1 MQVLKHAII
10 IITFSKKK
18 KSCTCHGKGRH
29 NMPQPFRCTNAAVV
43 INVYE
48 FQKDEK
54 QEKEAQGRDTIL
66 ILKLSSEE
74 KQKLV
79 LNEECLYQNKI
90 NSEILRK
97 EAKGPYMV
105 VEL

>member
-1 MQVLKHAII
+1 MPLLLLHFQ
-10 IITFSKKK
+10 KK

-54 QEKEAQGRDTIL
+54 QEKE
-66 ILKLSSEE
+66 
-74 KQKLV
+74 V
-79 LNEECLYQNKI
+79 
-90 NSEILRK
+90 
-97 EAKGPYMV
+97 
-105 VEL
+105 

>member
-1 MQVLKHAII
+1 MPLLLLHFQ
-10 IITFSKKK
+10 KKK

-54 QEKEAQGRDTIL
+54 QEKEA
-66 ILKLSSEE
+66 
-74 KQKLV
+74 
-79 LNEECLYQNKI
+79 
-90 NSEILRK
+90 
-97 EAKGPYMV
+97 
-105 VEL
+105 

>member
-1 MQVLKHAII
+1 MQVLKHAI
-10 IITFSKKK
+10 FKKK
-18 KSCTCHGKGRH
+18 NSCICHGDGRH

-66 ILKLSSEE
+66 MLKLSSEE

-90 NSEILRK
+90 NSESPIRTK
-97 EAKGPYMV
+97 
-105 VEL
+105 

>member
-10 IITFSKKK
+10 IITFSKKN
-18 KSCTCHGKGRH
+18 SCICHGDGRH

-79 LNEECLYQNKI
+79 HEECLYQNKI
-90 NSEILRK
+90 NSESPIRTR
-97 EAKGPYMV
+97 
-105 VEL
+105 